1 MMNPIQSRLAAV
13 LPLMFLLGAILP
25 SAWGDEPTKKTG
37 ALVIVGGGGMPDP
50 VRDRFVALA
59 GGKGAAKIV
68 VIPTASALADDKAEE
83 AGYLTPW
90 RKYDPASLIFLH
102 TRSRDRA
109 NEPDFAKAID
119 DATAVWFSGG
129 DQSKLT
135 AAYLDTE
142 TDKAIRRLL
151 ARGGVV
157 GGTSAGAAV
166 MSAVMIEG
174 GDPKAQ
180 VGRGFGFETR
190 AVMDQHFLARSRINR
205 LLGVLADHPTLI
217 GLGIDEGTAFV
228 VEGDRWSVVGK
239 SYVLACEVGPDGK
252 PVRFAS
258 FSDGDHGTFP
268 AKGLPTPDRG
278 KNRED

>member
-1 MMNPIQSRLAAV
+1 MMRKHRWLGSSVTLA
-13 LPLMFLLGAILP
+13 LLVGVILP
-25 SAWGDEPTKKTG
+25 TLRGDEPTPKTG

-90 RKYDPASLIFLH
+90 RRYDPATLTFLH

-109 NEPDFAKAID
+109 NEPSFSQAID
-119 DATAVWFSGG
+119 EATAVWFSGG

-135 AAYLDTE
+135 SAYLDTKV
-142 TDKAIRRLL
+142 DQAIRRLL

-157 GGTSAGAAV
+157 GGTSAGASV
-166 MSAVMIEG
+166 MSALMIEG
-174 GDPKAQ
+174 GDPKAE

-190 AVMDQHFLARSRINR
+190 AVVDQHFLARSRINR

-217 GLGIDEGTAFV
+217 GLGIDEGTALV
-228 VEGDRWSVVGK
+228 IEGDRWSVVGK

-258 FSDGDHGTFP
+258 FGDGDHGTFP
-268 AKGLPTPDRG
+268 AHGLPTPDRG

>member
-1 MMNPIQSRLAAV
+1 MRNPIRPRLAAV
-13 LPLMFLLGAILP
+13 LPLTLLLGAILP
-25 SAWGDEPTKKTG
+25 TAWGDEPTKKTG

-50 VRDRFVALA
+50 IRDRFVTLA

-90 RKYDPASLIFLH
+90 RRYEPASLTFLH

-109 NEPDFAKAID
+109 NEPGFAKAID
-119 DATAVWFSGG
+119 EATAVWFSGG

-142 TDKAIRRLL
+142 VDRAIRRLL

-166 MSAVMIEG
+166 MSALMIEG
-174 GDPKAQ
+174 GDPQAA

-190 AVMDQHFLARSRINR
+190 AVVDQHFLARSRINR
-205 LLGVLADHPTLI
+205 LLGVLADHPNLI
-217 GLGIDEGTAFV
+217 GLGIDEGTALV
-228 VEGDRWSVVGK
+228 IEGDRWSVVGK

-252 PVRFAS
+252 PTRFAS

-268 AKGLPTPDRG
+268 PQGLPTPDRG